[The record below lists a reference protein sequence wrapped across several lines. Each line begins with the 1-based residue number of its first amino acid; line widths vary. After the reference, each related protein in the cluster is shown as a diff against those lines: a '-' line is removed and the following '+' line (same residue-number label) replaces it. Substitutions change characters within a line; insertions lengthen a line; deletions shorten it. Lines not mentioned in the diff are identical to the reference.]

1 MQLGAPR
8 RLFERATQARC
19 KDSELSQGFLPS
31 RVPHLSQLRSGLEC
45 HLTEHGNNYCYSLHV
60 MLSLFSAS
68 TLRLMVSVVST
79 LIHVDAQYV
88 MISAVTSHDA
98 LAQVDAGRF
107 RVQTVRQVMSQL
119 TKDASLGER
128 QFT

>member
-1 MQLGAPR
+1 
-8 RLFERATQARC
+8 
-19 KDSELSQGFLPS
+19 
-31 RVPHLSQLRSGLEC
+31 
-45 HLTEHGNNYCYSLHV
+45 
-60 MLSLFSAS
+60 
-68 TLRLMVSVVST
+68 MVSVVST
-79 LIHVDAQYV
+79 LIHADAQYV

-107 RVQTVRQVMSQL
+107 RVQTVRQVMSQP